1 MLFGQKGDL
10 GKTFHIKSKLE
21 TAFCHKQPMAD
32 FPTVWDGSFWP
43 TPKLI

>member
-21 TAFCHKQPMAD
+21 AAFCHKQPMAED
-32 FPTVWDGSFWP
+32 
-43 TPKLI
+43 